1 MYIACKPVSSKWRD
15 LGARL
20 GVLENTLATI
30 EADHNGVERCMSAMI
45 SVWLRRPQGEVT
57 DRVIPSRR
65 DLCVAISHIDGGHAE
80 AIAKKYDCNYISQAG
95 EISVDLV
102 VLLLIFLFF
111 FSSYCNH
118 FSQ

>member
-30 EADHNGVERCMSAMI
+30 EADHNGVERCMSAMLDK
-45 SVWLRRPQGEVT
+45 WLRRPQGEVT
-57 DRVIPSRR
+57 DRVMPTWRNLS
-65 DLCVAISHIDGGHAE
+65 VAISHIDGGRAE
-80 AIAKKYDCNYISQAG
+80 GIAKIYDCNYISKAG

-102 VLLLIFLFF
+102 VLLLILLFF
-111 FSSYCNH
+111 F
-118 FSQ
+118 F